1 MKPLFS
7 DREIRAAAIFL
18 PLALLTVA
26 ALALLRAKP
35 DPDIARQAENEM
47 ETRTPA
53 PCPEPFDPNTADFE
67 QLLRLGLTR
76 SEAAALLNYRAA
88 GKIFRIPEHLAD
100 CRAIDD
106 SVYRSL
112 RPYIRIGQRFAA
124 APRDFRSG
132 RFISRPLPL
141 TTFRI
146 DTVTAR
152 YLQAIGAFS
161 RKQAQNIIK
170 WRELHGIYCLDDLL
184 ECYSVNDSVACVLAP
199 YLIYPERPRPV
210 PQFPIE
216 INSADSA
223 ALRAVDGI
231 GKKTVVRILEYR
243 RKLGGFVDIRQLA
256 EIEGMTES
264 NFEKISAQIYC
275 DTCKI
280 HKIDINFALP
290 SAMESHPYLDR
301 GAIRKLMKA
310 RQLKG
315 GWSTAEEFRNANI
328 LSPESA
334 ERLIPYLCFGSRSGS
349 DDRHK
354 VFQGRAE
361 EARTLPDTAA
371 EQQVPS
377 PADPPEQTIRPGS

>member
-18 PLALLTVA
+18 PLAILLIA
-26 ALALLRAKP
+26 ALALLRSKP
-35 DPDIARQAENEM
+35 DPEIARQAENEM
-47 ETRTPA
+47 EIRTPA
-53 PCPEPFDPNTADFE
+53 PRPEPFDPNTADFD

-76 SEAAALLNYRAA
+76 SEAAALLSYRAA

-124 APRDFRSG
+124 APKDFRNG

-141 TTFRI
+141 SAFRI

-161 RKQAQNIIK
+161 RKQAQNIVR
-170 WRELHGIYCLDDLL
+170 WRELHGIYCMDDLL
-184 ECYSVNDSVACVLAP
+184 ECYSVSDSIARVLAP
-199 YLIYPERPRPV
+199 YLVFPERPQAA
-210 PQFPIE
+210 PQFPVD

-223 ALRAVDGI
+223 TLRAVDGI
-231 GKKTVVRILEYR
+231 GKKTVGRILEYR
-243 RKLGGFVDIRQLA
+243 RKLGGFVNIRQLA
-256 EIEGMTES
+256 EVEGMTES
-264 NFEKISAQIYC
+264 NYEKISAQIYC

-280 HKIDINFALP
+280 HKIDINFATP

-301 GAIRKLMKA
+301 SAIRKLLKA

-328 LSPESA
+328 LSPEST

-349 DDRHK
+349 IDRPTA
-354 VFQGRAE
+354 FPGQGE

-371 EQQVPS
+371 EHAVP
-377 PADPPEQTIRPGS
+377 PPQIQE